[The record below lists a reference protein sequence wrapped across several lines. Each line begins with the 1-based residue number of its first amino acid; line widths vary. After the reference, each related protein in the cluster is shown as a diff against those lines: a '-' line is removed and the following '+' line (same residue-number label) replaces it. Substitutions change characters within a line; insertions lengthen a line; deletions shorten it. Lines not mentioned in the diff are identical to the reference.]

1 LTSDSRSVAPGATR
15 WRPRAALGR
24 VVELARSEGLRVALI
39 KALGET
45 VYRRLD
51 VVELRL
57 PVTVD
62 VEPEPE
68 LERRFL
74 HADDQRAYEELH
86 ADAPEELGRRL
97 AQGHRCFGVW
107 LDGRLVATRWFA
119 TERAPIEYLG
129 REVPLQAGELYL
141 YELYTAPAARGQ
153 SLTRAAG
160 AGAVAALSSEGASR
174 LVGVVLPE
182 NRSVRRAYEKGGW
195 SIVGRIGFVRL
206 GRWRRDFG
214 SLSG

>member
-1 LTSDSRSVAPGATR
+1 M
-15 WRPRAALGR
+15 
-24 VVELARSEGLRVALI
+24 

-57 PVTVD
+57 PATVD
-62 VEPEPE
+62 VEPELGLE
-68 LERRFL
+68 LRFL
-74 HADDQRAYEELH
+74 RKDDQPAYANLH
-86 ADAPEELGRRL
+86 ARGSAELRERL
-97 AQGHRCFGVW
+97 EQGHRCFGAW
-107 LDGRLVATRWFA
+107 LDDRLVATRWFA
-119 TERAPIEYLG
+119 TGRAPIEYLG

-141 YELYTAPAARGQ
+141 YELYTAPEARGQ

-206 GRWRRDFG
+206 GRRRRDFG